1 MGIQVLTETPME
13 KGTIVF
19 TIVPTD
25 EDDTELS
32 FSDLTNPQWQL
43 MKTDGTVVNG
53 RTFAASSMTSLEF
66 VLSGDDLAIFGDSDR
81 GNRVLS
87 FYATYDSTAGSDL
100 PLVGEC
106 TFNIQRVL
114 GQVDES

>member
-1 MGIQVLTETPME
+1 MSIQTISITPNE
-13 KGTIVF
+13 KGTAIV
-19 TIVPTD
+19 TISPTD
-25 EDDTELS
+25 EDDAALTFGE
-32 FSDLTNPQWQL
+32 LTNPQWQL
-43 MKTDGTVVNG
+43 MRASGTVVNG

-106 TFNIQRVL
+106 VFNIQRIL

>member
-1 MGIQVLTETPME
+1 MSIQTISITPFE
-13 KGTIVF
+13 KGTAIV
-19 TIVPTD
+19 TIAPTD
-25 EDDTELS
+25 EDYAALVFGE
-32 FSDLTNPQWQL
+32 LTNPQWQL

-106 TFNIQRVL
+106 TFNVQRVL